1 MNFRRSLPAI
11 RCLLGWAFG
20 PRNVMKNGGACFSL
34 PAGRKTGRASMPV
47 IFRLCPRF
55 ALRDMLPVRRV
66 PKRLR
71 TRPAVRQVRY
81 SYLVRSLVGSLVVT
95 MKTAISIDDG
105 LLQEADETARLM
117 GLSRSR
123 LFALAVGDFL
133 QRRRRE
139 QMLLR
144 LNEVYAEGMEPA
156 ETPLL
161 KGIKAKVRRAVK
173 ERW

>member
-1 MNFRRSLPAI
+1 M
-11 RCLLGWAFG
+11 
-20 PRNVMKNGGACFSL
+20 
-34 PAGRKTGRASMPV
+34 V
-47 IFRLCPRF
+47 I
-55 ALRDMLPVRRV
+55 
-66 PKRLR
+66 
-71 TRPAVRQVRY
+71 
-81 SYLVRSLVGSLVVT
+81 T

-105 LLQEADETARLM
+105 LLREADETARLM

-133 QRRRRE
+133 QRQRRE

-144 LNEVYAEGMEPA
+144 LNEVYAEGREPA

-161 KGIKAKVRRAVK
+161 KGIKAKVRRAVG